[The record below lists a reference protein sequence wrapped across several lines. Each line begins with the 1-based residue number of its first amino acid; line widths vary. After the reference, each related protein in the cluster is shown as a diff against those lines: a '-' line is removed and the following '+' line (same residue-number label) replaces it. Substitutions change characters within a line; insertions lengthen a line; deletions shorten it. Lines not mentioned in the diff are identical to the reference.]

1 MPPGKPLQPVL
12 RMKVDELFLRWLS
25 DPGTQDA
32 LRDGLRR
39 LQEAGDVGDVITRGG
54 DAIGSDV
61 THGDITGRRIVSRSD
76 ITSESDV
83 TFRNDV
89 TRADVI
95 SGDPGPHLAPP
106 LGIARPARAPGR
118 TAEWIRVR
126 TQEEP
131 SPPPPPEAPPP
142 AAPPPGPSIPAFF
155 FPHGRPGAGP
165 DVDYVIARVERVFAG
180 FERQRVGLKDMGVVA
195 KACGCPL
202 YWKAPL
208 FYAAGGARTGSL
220 SVHKFLAL
228 WRKVLVTCHDDAARF
243 VRLLSGPGG
252 RGLAQED
259 FQPLLQDVVNTHP
272 GLAFLKEAPEFH
284 SRYISTVIQRIFYTV
299 NRSWSGRI
307 TCSELRR
314 SRFLQEVERLEAE
327 PDVSRLPAF
336 FSYAHFYVIYVRFW
350 ELDGDHDLVI
360 DRDDLGRHGDRAISS
375 RVIDRIFSGAV
386 TRGGSEH
393 AHRKLTYEDFV
404 WFLISEEDK
413 TTPTSIE
420 YWFRVMDLDGDGALS
435 MFELEFFYAEQAQRL
450 EARGVEPPP
459 FRDLACQMLDMV
471 NPRVPGQISLPDLR
485 RCGLA
490 AIFFDAFINADKFLA
505 REQRELGAGPARD
518 ADPAG
523 TALSDWDR
531 FVEEEYDFLVAEEGL
546 PTPPDPDLY
555 EFQLGEDDDDLE
567 PL

>member
-1 MPPGKPLQPVL
+1 MWV
-12 RMKVDELFLRWLS
+12 
-25 DPGTQDA
+25 
-32 LRDGLRR
+32 
-39 LQEAGDVGDVITRGG
+39 
-54 DAIGSDV
+54 
-61 THGDITGRRIVSRSD
+61 
-76 ITSESDV
+76 
-83 TFRNDV
+83 
-89 TRADVI
+89 
-95 SGDPGPHLAPP
+95 
-106 LGIARPARAPGR
+106 
-118 TAEWIRVR
+118 
-126 TQEEP
+126 
-131 SPPPPPEAPPP
+131 
-142 AAPPPGPSIPAFF
+142 
-155 FPHGRPGAGP
+155 
-165 DVDYVIARVERVFAG
+165 
-180 FERQRVGLKDMGVVA
+180 
-195 KACGCPL
+195 CPN
-202 YWKAPL
+202 P
-208 FYAAGGARTGSL
+208 
-220 SVHKFLAL
+220 
-228 WRKVLVTCHDDAARF
+228 
-243 VRLLSGPGG
+243 
-252 RGLAQED
+252 
-259 FQPLLQDVVNTHP
+259 
-272 GLAFLKEAPEFH
+272 
-284 SRYISTVIQRIFYTV
+284 
-299 NRSWSGRI
+299 
-307 TCSELRR
+307 
-314 SRFLQEVERLEAE
+314 QEVERLEAE

-531 FVEEEYDFLVAEEGL
+531 FVEEEYDFLVAEEGNAL
-546 PTPPDPDLY
+546 QMHNSYLTLRKSSSTFMRSTGCRGFPGGIAGVWGDGGRDRRWGQQDRRMSGQSGDGLADNAART
-555 EFQLGEDDDDLE
+555 
-567 PL
+567 